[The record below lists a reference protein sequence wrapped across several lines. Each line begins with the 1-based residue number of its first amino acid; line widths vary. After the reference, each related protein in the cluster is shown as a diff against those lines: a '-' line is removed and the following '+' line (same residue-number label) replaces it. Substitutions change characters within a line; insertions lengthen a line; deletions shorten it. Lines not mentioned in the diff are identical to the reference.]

1 MNSETQKTNIA
12 SILKKSVPWIITIL
26 IIGGIV
32 FVIKAPNKK
41 AAVAVGDSYPS
52 LGQEHIDVGA
62 KHIAYNS
69 NPPTS
74 GPHYAVPAKWG
85 LYQNE
90 IADETL
96 VHNLEHGGIW
106 ISYKDLDKE
115 TISKIETLA
124 KAHTYK
130 IIVTPRAGN
139 DAKIVLA
146 SWTRLVK
153 LDKFDEDTILNFI
166 KSNLNKSPEP
176 NAD

>member
-1 MNSETQKTNIA
+1 MNPETKTSNIGL
-12 SILKKSVPWIITIL
+12 ILKKSIPWIITIL
-26 IIGGIV
+26 IIWGIV

-41 AAVAVGDSYPS
+41 ATVAIGDSYPS
-52 LGQEHIDVGA
+52 LGQDHIDVGT
-62 KHIAYNS
+62 KHVAYNS

-74 GPHYAVPAKWG
+74 GPHYATPAKWG

-90 IADETL
+90 IADETMI
-96 VHNLEHGGIW
+96 HNLEHGGIW
-106 ISYKDLDKE
+106 ISYKDVDAD
-115 TISKIETLA
+115 TISKIESLA

-130 IIVTPRAGN
+130 IIVTPRANN

-146 SWTRLVK
+146 SWTRLMK